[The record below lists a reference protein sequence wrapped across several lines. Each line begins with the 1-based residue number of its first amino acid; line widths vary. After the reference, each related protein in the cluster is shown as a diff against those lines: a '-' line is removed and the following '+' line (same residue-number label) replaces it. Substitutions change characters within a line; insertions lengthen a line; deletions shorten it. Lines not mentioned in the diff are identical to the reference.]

1 MRFIASPWFA
11 AGRLFPAALAAALA
25 CAAAFAAPATLPRYG
40 GTLVVELHAPS
51 LILDPAKWKSGAPDS
66 AASAQIASAVFDRLL
81 TLDRFGRFQPALAT
95 EWSHDAA
102 SRRWQFTLRSGV
114 QFSDGSPLT
123 AADAAAA
130 LQELF
135 VALSPAKPAVTV
147 SGARLVVQFSSA
159 VPDLLEQL
167 ASPHYFIFRRT
178 AAGALLGTGPFFVK
192 EFIPAPGGTAIS
204 HYKLAANEHCWAGR
218 PFVDA
223 LEVYVGVPPL
233 RQLIDLQL
241 GKADVVEISPDLM
254 RRAAQEN
261 LRVWASSPVL
271 LYALQLNAEASGP
284 DKAGLEKVSADQA
297 GTEKGGTEKG
307 GAGKLNTAHATD
319 TPKPTLGDALSLSL
333 DRATMANVLLQR
345 QAEPAASFLPQWLS
359 GYAFVFSMETNLER
373 AKEISATLF
382 VSSSASGA
390 SGAAWSSPLRLHVDA
405 AGDVAKL
412 LAERV
417 AINARQAGIPVQ
429 VQPRSFA
436 RDASSSGSTGAAK
449 NSDTA
454 GFRLISWRYSSLSQR
469 AELDS
474 MIATLQLAPAP
485 DEKDKPADDPEQLY
499 LRERQVIAARELIPL
514 VMLPEYIGLGTGV
527 RDWMA
532 ERWGEWHLADVWLD
546 GKRPLSSPAPVSTP
560 SAAGGV
566 HP

>member
-11 AGRLFPAALAAALA
+11 AGRIFSAALAVALA

-40 GTLVVELHAPS
+40 GTLVVEVHTSS

-66 AASAQIASAVFDRLL
+66 AASEQIATAVFDRLL

-102 SRRWQFTLRSGV
+102 ARRWQFTLRSGV

-135 VALSPAKPAVTV
+135 AALALAQPTVTV
-147 SGARLVVQFSSA
+147 SGPHLIVQFSSP
-159 VPDLLEQL
+159 VSDLLGQL
-167 ASPHYFIFRRT
+167 ASPRYFIFRR
-178 AAGALLGTGPFFVK
+178 AADGLLGTGPFFVK
-192 EFIPAPGGTAIS
+192 EFIPATGGTTIS
-204 HYKLAANEHCWAGR
+204 RYKLAANEHCWAGR

-223 LEVYVGVPPL
+223 LDVYLGVPPL

-241 GKADVVEISPDLM
+241 GKADVVEISPDLV

-271 LYALQLNAEASGP
+271 LYALQLNAEAIGP
-284 DKAGLEKVSADQA
+284 DKVGIEKDGAVKANPAHPADA
-297 GTEKGGTEKG
+297 SKS
-307 GAGKLNTAHATD
+307 
-319 TPKPTLGDALSLSL
+319 TLGEALSLSL

-345 QAEPAASFLPQWLS
+345 QAEPARSFLPEWLS
-359 GYAFVFSMETNLER
+359 GYAFVFSMETNVER
-373 AKEISATLF
+373 AKEISATL
-382 VSSSASGA
+382 SAASSAPSAPG
-390 SGAAWSSPLRLHVDA
+390 SSPLRLRVDA

-429 VQPRSFA
+429 VQPRSVA
-436 RDASSSGSTGAAK
+436 HETSSSESAGAAR
-449 NSDTA
+449 NTGSA
-454 GFRLISWRYSSLSQR
+454 GFRLIAWRYSSLSQR

-474 MIATLQLAPAP
+474 MIATLQLESAPE
-485 DEKDKPADDPEQLY
+485 EKDKTAADPEQLY

-514 VMLPEYIGLGTGV
+514 VMLPEYIGLGAGV

-532 ERWGEWHLADVWLD
+532 ERWGEWHLGDVWLD
-546 GKRPLSSPAPVSTP
+546 GKRAPGSPAPVS
-560 SAAGGV
+560 AASPAAA

>member
-1 MRFIASPWFA
+1 MRFIVLRWFVG
-11 AGRLFPAALAAALA
+11 GRLFSAAVATVLA
-25 CAAAFAAPATLPRYG
+25 CASGFTAAATVPRYG

-51 LILDPAKWKSGAPDS
+51 LVLDPVKWKMGAPEH
-66 AASAQIASAVFDRLL
+66 AASAQIASVVFDRLV
-81 TLDRFGRFQPALAT
+81 TLDRFGRFQSALAT
-95 EWSHDAA
+95 DWSHDAGW
-102 SRRWQFTLRSGV
+102 RRWQFSLRSGV
-114 QFSDGSPLT
+114 LFSDGSPLS
-123 AADAAAA
+123 ASDVVAA
-130 LQELF
+130 LQELLAEGSTGK
-135 VALSPAKPAVTV
+135 VVVTATGMHV
-147 SGARLVVQFSSA
+147 VVQFPSA

-167 ASPHYFIFRRT
+167 ASQRYFIFRR
-178 AAGALLGTGPFFVK
+178 AADGALLGTGPFFFK
-192 EFIPAPGGTAIS
+192 EFTPAPSGTTIA
-204 HYKLAANEHCWAGR
+204 HYRLAANEHCWAGR

-241 GKADVVEISPDLM
+241 GKADVVEISPDLV
-254 RRAAQEN
+254 RRASQEN

-373 AKEISATLF
+373 AKEISAALF
-382 VSSSASGA
+382 ASPSTPGA
-390 SGAAWSSPLRLHVDA
+390 SGATWSSPLRLHVDA

-417 AINARQAGIPVQ
+417 
-429 VQPRSFA
+429 
-436 RDASSSGSTGAAK
+436 
-449 NSDTA
+449 
-454 GFRLISWRYSSLSQR
+454 
-469 AELDS
+469 
-474 MIATLQLAPAP
+474 
-485 DEKDKPADDPEQLY
+485 
-499 LRERQVIAARELIPL
+499 
-514 VMLPEYIGLGTGV
+514 
-527 RDWMA
+527 
-532 ERWGEWHLADVWLD
+532 
-546 GKRPLSSPAPVSTP
+546 
-560 SAAGGV
+560 
-566 HP
+566 

>member
-159 VPDLLEQL
+159 APDLLEQL
-167 ASPHYFIFRRT
+167 ASQRYFIFRR
-178 AAGALLGTGPFFVK
+178 AADGTLLGTGPFFVK
-192 EFIPAPGGTAIS
+192 ESIPAPSGTTIS
-204 HYKLAANEHCWAGR
+204 RYKLAANEHCWAGR

-223 LEVYVGVPPL
+223 IEVNVGVLPL
-233 RQLIDLQL
+233 RQLIDLQR
-241 GKADVVEISPDLM
+241 GKADVVEISPDLV

-271 LYALQLNAEASGP
+271 LYALQLNAEASRP
-284 DKAGLEKVSADQA
+284 DRVGSEKV
-297 GTEKGGTEKG
+297 GTEKG

-474 MIATLQLAPAP
+474 MIATLQLEPAV
-485 DEKDKPADDPEQLY
+485 DEKDRSADDPEQLY

-546 GKRPLSSPAPVSTP
+546 GKRPLSPPAPVSTP

>member
-1 MRFIASPWFA
+1 MRFIASRWFA
-11 AGRLFPAALAAALA
+11 VARIFSAALVAALA

-40 GTLVVELHAPS
+40 GTLVVELHASS
-51 LILDPAKWKSGAPDS
+51 LILDPAKWKNGAPDS
-66 AASAQIASAVFDRLL
+66 AASAQIAAVVFDRLL

-147 SGARLVVQFSSA
+147 SGARVVLQFPSA

-167 ASPHYFIFRRT
+167 ASPRYFIFRRAT
-178 AAGALLGTGPFFVK
+178 DGTLLGTGPFFVK
-192 EFIPAPGGTAIS
+192 EFIPAPSGTTIS
-204 HYKLAANEHCWAGR
+204 RYKLVANEHCWAGR

-223 LEVYVGVPPL
+223 LEIYVGVPPL

-241 GKADVVEISPDLM
+241 GKADVVEISPDLV

-271 LYALQLNAEASGP
+271 LYALQLNTEAIGP
-284 DKAGLEKVSADQA
+284 DKVGSEKV
-297 GTEKGGTEKG
+297 GIEKG
-307 GAGKLNTAHATD
+307 GAGKAPAVHAAD
-319 TPKPTLGDALSLSL
+319 TSPTLGDALSLSL

-359 GYAFVFSMETNLER
+359 GYAFVLNMETNVER
-373 AKEISATLF
+373 AKEISADLF
-382 VSSSASGA
+382 APPSVSGA
-390 SGAAWSSPLRLHVDA
+390 SGAQWSAPLHLRVDA
-405 AGDVAKL
+405 PGDVAKL

-429 VQPRSFA
+429 VQPRSLA
-436 RDASSSGSTGAAK
+436 RDTSSSGST
-449 NSDTA
+449 TA
-454 GFRLISWRYSSLSQR
+454 GFRLIAWRYSSLAQR

-474 MIATLQLAPAP
+474 MIATLQLDPAP
-485 DEKDKPADDPEQLY
+485 DEKDKPSDDPEQLY
-499 LRERQVIAARELIPL
+499 LRERHVIAERELIPL
-514 VMLPEYIGLGTGV
+514 VMLPEYIGLGAGV

-546 GKRPLSSPAPVSTP
+546 GKRTPGSPAPVSAP
-560 SAAGGV
+560 SAAVG